1 MLMLL
6 VYVNTI
12 RLLFI
17 DTKKE
22 EMSYTWNL
30 LLAENRRRNKTVQS
44 DELFLLHKLMYSPAS
59 VQAK

>member
-30 LLAENRRRNKTVQS
+30 LLAENRGRNKTIQS
-44 DELFLLHKLMYSPAS
+44 DELFLLHTLMYSPAS